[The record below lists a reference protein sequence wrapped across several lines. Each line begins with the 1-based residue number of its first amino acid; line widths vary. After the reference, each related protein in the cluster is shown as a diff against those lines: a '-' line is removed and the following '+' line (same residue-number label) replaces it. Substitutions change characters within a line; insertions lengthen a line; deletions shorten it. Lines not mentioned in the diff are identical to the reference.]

1 MPKQQKKIMPIDY
14 THRDFETI
22 RDDLMQ
28 IAERFYPDTLQDFSE
43 ASFGALML
51 DAVAYIGDQLS
62 FYLDYNVNESFL
74 DTAFQFGNVVRHGRA
89 LGYKYTGRASIYG
102 TAALFILVPATGIGL
117 GVDTNYLPML
127 KRGSS
132 FTSDSG
138 TQFILTENVDFAD
151 PKNLTVAARVD
162 SDTGAP
168 THYAVKAYGN
178 VVSGI
183 LSQETVEVGS
193 FERFYRTTLTTQNV
207 SEIISVYD
215 LEGNQY
221 FEVDYLAQ
229 DMIFKEITN
238 PSFKTDN
245 VSSLIKPFL
254 VSRKYVVEHNRDQVT
269 LQFGSGKL
277 GESDIVANPQ
287 NVAINVFGKKY
298 VTDLSFDPTRL
309 SQNESFG
316 IVPANTTLIITFR
329 TTNPTNSNL
338 AIGSLNSVGTTNFE
352 FTDRQNLSQT
362 LIESVIGSLEVTNEE
377 QIVGAVTY
385 PSTNEIKQRV
395 YDTFPT
401 QNRAVTQ
408 ADYENLAYRMH
419 SKFGAIK
426 RVSVQRD
433 ADSQKRN
440 LNMYVVSEDTNGKLI
455 AANATIKNNLKTWI
469 NNYRMINDTVD
480 ILDTYILNF
489 GIEFVVKPK
498 MASEKYT
505 TLDDCITALQEHFIQ
520 PFFIGEPLYISQIYE
535 VLKGVNGVL
544 DVTKVKV
551 VSKQSG
557 NYSSA
562 AIDINDNLSADGSYI
577 VVPNN
582 AILELKYPEVDIIGK
597 VR

>member
-22 RDDLMQ
+22 REDLME
-28 IAERFYPDTLQDFSE
+28 IAERFYPDTFQDFSE

-89 LGYKYTGRASIYG
+89 LGYKYTGRESIYG
-102 TAALFILVPATGIGL
+102 TAALFVLVPATGIGL

-138 TQFILTENVDFAD
+138 TQFVLTENVDFAD

-215 LEGNQY
+215 SEGNQY

-229 DMIFKEITN
+229 DMVFKEITN

-254 VSRKYVVEHNRDQVT
+254 VSRKYVVEHSRDQVT

-316 IVPANTTLIITFR
+316 IVPTNTTLTVTFR

-338 AIGSLNSVGTTNFE
+338 AIGGLNSVSATNFE
-352 FTDRQNLSQT
+352 FTDRQNLSQA
-362 LIESVIGSLEVTNEE
+362 LINSVIGSLEVTNEE

-440 LNMYVVSEDTNGKLI
+440 LNMYVISEDVNGKLI

-489 GIEFVVKPK
+489 GIEFAVKPK

-505 TLDDCITALQEHFIQ
+505 ILDDCIAALQEHFIQ

-582 AILELKYPEVDIIGK
+582 AILELKYPEVDVIGK

>member
-22 RDDLMQ
+22 RDDLMG
-28 IAERFYPDTLQDFSE
+28 IAERFYPDTFQDFSE

-51 DAVAYIGDQLS
+51 DAVSYIGDQLS

-89 LGYKYTGRASIYG
+89 LGYKFTGRESTYG
-102 TAALFILVPATGIGL
+102 PVALFILVPATGAGL
-117 GVDTNYLPML
+117 GTDSNYLPIL

-132 FTSDSG
+132 FRDQSG
-138 TQFILTENVDFAD
+138 QQFILTENIDFAD
-151 PKNLTVAARVD
+151 PGNLTVAGRVD
-162 SDTGAP
+162 SSTGAP

-178 VVSGI
+178 VVSGM
-183 LSQETVEVGS
+183 LFSETVEVGS
-193 FERFYRTTLTTQNV
+193 FERFYRTTLTTPNI
-207 SEIISVYD
+207 SEIISVFD
-215 LEGNQY
+215 SEGNQY

-238 PSFKTDN
+238 PNFKNDN
-245 VSSLIKPFL
+245 VPSLIKPFL
-254 VSRKYVVEHNRDQVT
+254 VSRKFAVEHTRDQVS
-269 LQFGSGKL
+269 LQFGSGKA
-277 GESDIVANPQ
+277 GDSDIVANPQ
-287 NVAINVFGKKY
+287 NVALDIFGKKY

-316 IVPANTTLIITFR
+316 IVPTNTTLTIVFR
-329 TTNPTNSNL
+329 TTSPATSNT
-338 AIGSLNSVGTTNFE
+338 AVGSLNAVNATNFE
-352 FTDRQNLSQT
+352 FANRQDLSSANVSA
-362 LIESVIGSLEVTNEE
+362 IISSLEVTNEE

-385 PSTNEIKQRV
+385 PSTNEIKQRI

-408 ADYENLAYRMH
+408 ADYENIAYRMH

-440 LNMYVVSEDTNGKLI
+440 LNMYVVSEDTNGKMI
-455 AANATIKNNLKTWI
+455 KANSTIKNNLKTWI

-480 ILDTYILNF
+480 ILDPYILNF
-489 GIEFVVKPK
+489 GIEFIMKPK
-498 MASEKYT
+498 TSAEKYT
-505 TLDDCITALQEHFIQ
+505 ALDDCIEALKEHFTQ

-535 VLKGVNGVL
+535 VLKGVPSVL

-551 VSKQSG
+551 VGKNSG

-562 AIDINDNLSADGSYI
+562 AIDISDNLSPDGSYI
-577 VVPNN
+577 VVPKN